1 MSFNFLG
8 TGSYTPDKIITNEEL
23 SKMVDTSDEWIT
35 KRIGVRQRHVSVNES
50 AADMGVK
57 AAERAIQDAGIDPQE
72 LDLIIASTISS
83 DKVCPGVACMVQKEL
98 GVSCPA
104 FDVAAACTGF
114 LFMLDVAAGY
124 FARGAVKKV
133 LLVSSERMSGILD
146 WTDRGICCIFGDG
159 AGAAVLG
166 EGDSYLCSY
175 FDTRG
180 GDEVLSVPVYSDRSP
195 FYEKELTPAAVQM
208 NGQETYK
215 FAVTTMPAN
224 INKVLE
230 MAGLQPE
237 DIAAVIPHQ
246 ANYRIINE
254 ARKRVPG
261 IPPERFHV
269 NIENYGNTS
278 SASVPILLD
287 EVKRS
292 GAFRQGDYIILVAFG
307 GGLSSG
313 ACVVRW

>member
-1 MSFNFLG
+1 MSFTFLG
-8 TGSYTPDKIITNEEL
+8 TGSYAPDKFITNDEL
-23 SKMVDTSDEWIT
+23 STIVDTSDEWIL
-35 KRIGVRQRHVSVNES
+35 KRIGVRQRYVSMDES

-57 AAERAIQDAGIDPQE
+57 AAQRAIADAGIDPAE

-83 DKVCPGVACMVQKEL
+83 DTICPGVACMVQKEL

-114 LFMLDVAAGY
+114 LFMLEVAAGY
-124 FARGAVKKV
+124 FARGTVKKV

-146 WTDRGICCIFGDG
+146 WTDRGTCCIFGDG

-166 EGDSYLCSY
+166 EGDSYLCSC

-180 GDEVLSVPVYSDRSP
+180 GDDVLSVPVYSDKSP
-195 FYEKELTPAAVQM
+195 FYTKELTDAAVQM

-215 FAVTTMPAN
+215 FAVTTMSAN
-224 INKVLE
+224 ILKVLD

-237 DIAAVIPHQ
+237 KIAAVIPHQ

-261 IPPERFHV
+261 IPAERFHV
-269 NIENYGNTS
+269 NIEKWGNTS

-292 GAFRQGDYIILVAFG
+292 DAFQRGDHIILVAFG